1 MGSHHSRGLPLCGD
15 NNDTRGTRAEL
26 AGDQGRDKSH
36 HAGIQG
42 AAGIH
47 KSRNQT
53 PEQALQQWH
62 ALVQELCRR
71 ISASEIIRS
80 SITNRN
86 VTYRVSGILNL
97 KQLHAHPQV
106 HSFSLR
112 AGAKGELIVQVVFLP
127 TNMASEGVKRIRA
140 TQNRWAN
147 RCKTLNAA
155 LGVIQKE
162 QLNGRAAWS
171 SDTNTLRRVKVLTRE
186 HAVVLL
192 HHVKTARVQ
201 GLYDQSENF
210 TSMELLLQ
218 FE

>member
-1 MGSHHSRGLPLCGD
+1 M
-15 NNDTRGTRAEL
+15 
-26 AGDQGRDKSH
+26 
-36 HAGIQG
+36 
-42 AAGIH
+42 
-47 KSRNQT
+47 
-53 PEQALQQWH
+53 
-62 ALVQELCRR
+62 QELCRR
-71 ISASEIIRS
+71 VSATEIIRS

-86 VTYRVSGILNL
+86 ATYRVSGILNL
-97 KQLHAHPQV
+97 KQLHTHPQV

-127 TNMASEGVKRIRA
+127 SNLASDSVKRIRA

-162 QLNGRAAWS
+162 QLNSRAAWCV
-171 SDTNTLRRVKVLTRE
+171 DTSTLKHVKVLTRD

-192 HHVKTARVQ
+192 HHVKAARVQ
-201 GLYDQSENF
+201 GLWEKQDNF
-210 TSMELLLQ
+210 TSMEVLLQ